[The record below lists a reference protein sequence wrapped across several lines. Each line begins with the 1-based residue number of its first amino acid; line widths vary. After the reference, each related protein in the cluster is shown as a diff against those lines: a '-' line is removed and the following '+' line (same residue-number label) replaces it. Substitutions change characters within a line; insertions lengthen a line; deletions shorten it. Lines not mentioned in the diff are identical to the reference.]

1 MLREENW
8 QAILN
13 RDRTYDHLIV
23 YAVVSTKIYC
33 LPSCPARKPKR
44 VNVLI
49 FNTSV
54 EAEQAGFRPCKRCLP
69 EQHLPKQPH
78 IELVEQICREIDQRI
93 SEKLTLSQLATQ
105 FNLSSAYLQ
114 RTFKSIVGITPRQY
128 TEVSRLARFKL
139 ELTQEDNVAQA
150 VYQAGYNSSSSLYEN
165 ISSKLGMTPKIYQQQ
180 GKTIQITYTV
190 VDCSLG
196 YLLVATTDKGICSV
210 KLGDRPKELIK
221 ILTDEFQQA
230 TIIRDDQNHQDWIKK
245 ILNLITG
252 TESDPDLPLD
262 IRGTAFQQQVWQALQ
277 KIPYG
282 AIRTYT
288 DIAQDLGKPKAVR
301 AIANACG
308 ANPVALI
315 IPCHRVVRNDGS
327 LGGYRWGIER
337 KQKLIEQENLKLI
350 NNTPSSKLRLSKPN
364 VHDHTI
370 LR

>member
-1 MLREENW
+1 MLQEKNW

-13 RDRTYDHLIV
+13 RDRDYDKVFV
-23 YAVVSTKIYC
+23 YAVTSTKIYC

-44 VNVLI
+44 ANVVI
-49 FNTSV
+49 FNTFV

-69 EQHLPKQPH
+69 HNNLPKPPH
-78 IELVEQICREIDQRI
+78 IKLVEQICREIDTSIEQR
-93 SEKLTLSQLATQ
+93 LTLSQLATQ

-114 RTFKSIVGITPRQY
+114 RMFKSIVGITPRQY
-128 TEVSRLARFKL
+128 AEVSRLARFKR
-139 ELTQEDNVAQA
+139 ELQQENIAQA
-150 VYQAGYNSSSSLYEN
+150 IYQAGYNSSSSLYEN
-165 ISSKLGMTPKIYQQQ
+165 ISSKLGMTPKTYQQQ
-180 GKTIQITYTV
+180 GQKTQIVYSV
-190 VDCSLG
+190 VTCSLG
-196 YLLVATTDKGICSV
+196 YLLVATTNKGICAI

-221 ILTDEFQQA
+221 ILTEEFKQA
-230 TIIRDDQNHQDWIKK
+230 TIIRDDQSHQDWIKK

-262 IRGTAFQQQVWQALQ
+262 IRGTAFQQQVWQALR

-282 AIRTYT
+282 ATRTYSE
-288 DIAQDLGKPKAVR
+288 IAQDLGKPKAVR

-337 KQKLIEQENLKLI
+337 KQKLIEQEKVRDA
-350 NNTPSSKLRLSKPN
+350 RLAPRKK
-364 VHDHTI
+364 
-370 LR
+370 

>member
-1 MLREENW
+1 ML
-8 QAILN
+8 LN
-13 RDRTYDHLIV
+13 M
-23 YAVVSTKIYC
+23 
-33 LPSCPARKPKR
+33 
-44 VNVLI
+44 
-49 FNTSV
+49 
-54 EAEQAGFRPCKRCLP
+54 E
-69 EQHLPKQPH
+69 
-78 IELVEQICREIDQRI
+78 
-93 SEKLTLSQLATQ
+93 
-105 FNLSSAYLQ
+105 
-114 RTFKSIVGITPRQY
+114 
-128 TEVSRLARFKL
+128 
-139 ELTQEDNVAQA
+139 EDNVAQA

-230 TIIRDDQNHQDWIKK
+230 TIIRDDQRHKDWIKK

-252 TESDPDLPLD
+252 TESDPHLPLD

-350 NNTPSSKLRLSKPN
+350 NNTPSPKLRLSKPN

>member
-1 MLREENW
+1 MLKEENW

-13 RDRTYDHLIV
+13 RDRAYDHFIF
-23 YAVVSTKIYC
+23 YAVTSTKIYC

-44 VNVLI
+44 ANVLI
-49 FNTSV
+49 FKTSL
-54 EAEQAGFRPCKRCLP
+54 EAEEAGFRPCKRCLP
-69 EQHLPKQPH
+69 NQNLPKQPQ

-93 SEKLTLSQLATQ
+93 AEKLTLSQLATQ

-128 TEVSRLARFKL
+128 AEVSRLARFKL

-165 ISSKLGMTPKIYQQQ
+165 ISSKLGMTPKVYQQQ
-180 GKTIQITYTV
+180 GKTIQITYTIV
-190 VDCSLG
+190 NGTLG

-210 KLGDRPKELIK
+210 KLGDRSKTLIQS
-221 ILTDEFQQA
+221 LTEEFKQA
-230 TIIRDDQNHQDWIKK
+230 TIVRDDQSHQNWIKK

-282 AIRTYT
+282 ETRTYT
-288 DIAQDLGKPKAVR
+288 EIAQNLGKPKAVR
-301 AIANACG
+301 AIGNACG

-315 IPCHRVVRNDGS
+315 IPCHRVTRNDGS

-337 KQKLIEQENLKLI
+337 KQTLIEQEQSNLSDK
-350 NNTPSSKLRLSKPN
+350 TLRN
-364 VHDHTI
+364 
-370 LR
+370 